1 MTEPPEGL
9 LTHLQSTSCELME
22 AGAGSRISDI
32 CENRIQ
38 I

>member
-1 MTEPPEGL
+1 MTEPPKGL
-9 LTHLQSTSCELME
+9 LTPLQSTSCELME
-22 AGAGSRISDI
+22 AGADSRIFDI